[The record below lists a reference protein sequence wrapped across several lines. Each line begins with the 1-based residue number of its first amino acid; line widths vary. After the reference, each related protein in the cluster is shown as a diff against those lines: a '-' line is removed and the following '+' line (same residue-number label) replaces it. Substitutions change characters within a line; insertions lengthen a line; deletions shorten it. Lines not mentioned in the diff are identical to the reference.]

1 MARSAPR
8 ERDNRLG
15 AYRRARRDRVTPA
28 QVGIVVSD
36 RRRVPGLRREEVA
49 MLAGISA
56 DYYLRLE
63 RGKDRTPSPQV
74 LDALARALR
83 LDADHVA
90 HLRALAAEPPA
101 VGTSSSDDVLPQTA
115 LDLIEALDQ
124 PAFLEDAGL
133 TVLAANAAARDLNP
147 RLRPGRNQ
155 LRDLYLDPQERAMHP
170 DWEGVAACMTAGL
183 RYAMGAGDDAR
194 LHALAAELSGASA
207 TFRRIWARHDVRA
220 QRGAVVRLTHAE
232 RGEQVFTR
240 EQLRLNGT
248 DGLALV
254 IYSPRA
260 SSVGTSAVIR
270 QTGGEPSAPV
280 RVVVRNP

>member
-1 MARSAPR
+1 M
-8 ERDNRLG
+8 G
-15 AYRRARRDRVTPA
+15 A
-28 QVGIVVSD
+28 
-36 RRRVPGLRREEVA
+36 
-49 MLAGISA
+49 
-56 DYYLRLE
+56 
-63 RGKDRTPSPQV
+63 
-74 LDALARALR
+74 
-83 LDADHVA
+83 
-90 HLRALAAEPPA
+90 
-101 VGTSSSDDVLPQTA
+101 SSSDDVLPQTA

-170 DWEGVAACMTAGL
+170 AWEGVAACMTAGL

-220 QRGAVVRLTHAE
+220 QRGGAARRARAE
-232 RGEQVFTR
+232 RGEQIFTR
-240 EQLRLNGT
+240 EQLHLNGT

-260 SSVGTSAVIR
+260 GADPATSR
-270 QTGGEPSAPV
+270 G
-280 RVVVRNP
+280 